1 MIISFLLEKTFIM
14 LGYSFLEFE
23 KKINLTL
30 FLCFIIIIMQFNK
43 KKKLILT
50 NKVIQHN
57 ESHTQPLFLFFK
69 NIVWYKKKPHAYG
82 WCIIK

>member
-1 MIISFLLEKTFIM
+1 M

-50 NKVIQHN
+50 NKVIQNN

-69 NIVWYKKKPHAYG
+69 NIIWYKKKPHAYG

>member
-30 FLCFIIIIMQFNK
+30 FLCFIIIIIIIIIIMQFK
-43 KKKLILT
+43 KK
-50 NKVIQHN
+50 N
-57 ESHTQPLFLFFK
+57 
-69 NIVWYKKKPHAYG
+69 
-82 WCIIK
+82 

>member
-50 NKVIQHN
+50 NKVIQNN

-69 NIVWYKKKPHAYG
+69 NIIWYKKKPHAYG

>member
-30 FLCFIIIIMQFNK
+30 FFVLLLLLCNSIK
-43 KKKLILT
+43 KK
-50 NKVIQHN
+50 N
-57 ESHTQPLFLFFK
+57 
-69 NIVWYKKKPHAYG
+69 
-82 WCIIK
+82 

>member
-43 KKKLILT
+43 KKIDS
-50 NKVIQHN
+50 NKQGY
-57 ESHTQPLFLFFK
+57 ST
-69 NIVWYKKKPHAYG
+69 
-82 WCIIK
+82 